1 MRHGWWK
8 FLAVA
13 CVLAAS
19 IIALRTP
26 LAPAIVHTS
35 LDALQPGSNAMRIMG
50 YGTRFTQERPEAYIE
65 NGGRFIKA
73 RRTGVVDDTHLVAHF
88 EVPGGLPEDMSDV
101 VVTTATQGQ
110 LRLYDAVYTPM
121 KGLDDQERSAAA
133 FSPPPAPTE
142 RTGYAFPNRSL
153 LYESIRNLN
162 FHVPMWFTMIMLQ
175 TVSLVF
181 SILVLR
187 KGRELHDRG
196 ALQAVNVSLL
206 FAALGLIT
214 GSIWARAT
222 WGGWWTNDAKL
233 NGAAVTVLI
242 YLAYLVLRG
251 SVADP
256 AKRARLAAI
265 YNIFAYALMQLFVM
279 ALPRMNDTLHPGSGG
294 NPAFS
299 QYDLDS
305 SLRPVFYMAV
315 LGWMGIGAWLLHL
328 RYRMARIQLHHEHAS
343 LR

>member
-1 MRHGWWK
+1 MKQWWWK

-13 CVLAAS
+13 FVLAAS
-19 IIALRTP
+19 VIALRTP
-26 LAPAIVHTS
+26 LAPAIVHAGTHTLS
-35 LDALQPGSNAMRIMG
+35 PGPQTVEVLG
-50 YGTRFTQERPEAYIE
+50 YATRFTQEEPRVFVE
-65 NGGRFIKA
+65 NGGQFIEASGAEVK
-73 RRTGVVDDTHLVAHF
+73 DDLRLVAQF
-88 EVPGGLPEDMSDV
+88 NVPEGFREDMSDLIV
-101 VVTTATQGQ
+101 ATRTQGQ
-110 LRLYDAVYTPM
+110 LRLYDAFYNAV
-121 KGLDDQERSAAA
+121 KGAGATQGLVEA
-133 FSPPPAPTE
+133 PVPTE
-142 RTGYAFPNRSL
+142 RAGYAFPNRSL
-153 LYESIRNLN
+153 LYETIRNLN

-181 SILVLR
+181 SILVLS

-196 ALQAVNVSLL
+196 ALHAVNVSLL
-206 FAALGLIT
+206 FAFMGLVT

-222 WGGWWTNDAKL
+222 WGGWWTSDAKL

-251 SVADP
+251 SVTDP

-265 YNIFAYALMQLFVM
+265 YNIFAYALMQLFIM

-315 LGWMGIGAWLLHL
+315 LGWMGIGAWLLNL

>member
-1 MRHGWWK
+1 MKQWWWK

-13 CVLAAS
+13 LVLTAS
-19 IIALRTP
+19 IVALRTP
-26 LAPAIVHTS
+26 LAPAIANAS
-35 LDALQPGSNAMRIMG
+35 PAKLSAGSQAVDVLG
-50 YGTRFTQERPEAYIE
+50 YATRFTQSTPRVYLE
-65 NGGRFIKA
+65 NGGQFMEAA
-73 RRTGVVDDTHLVAHF
+73 RVEVKDDLRLSVAIQ
-88 EVPGGLPEDMSDV
+88 VPEGLREDMTDLIV
-101 VVTTATQGQ
+101 ATDNSQM
-110 LRLYDAVYTPM
+110 RLFDAFYNPV
-121 KGLDDQERSAAA
+121 KGTGAVEGLVDA
-133 FSPPPAPTE
+133 PVPTE
-142 RTGYAFPNRSL
+142 RTGYVFPNRSL

-196 ALQAVNVSLL
+196 AVQAVNVSLL
-206 FAALGLIT
+206 FAFMGLIT

-251 SVADP
+251 SVNDP

-265 YNIFAYALMQLFVM
+265 YNIFAYVLMQLFIM

-305 SLRPVFYMAV
+305 SLRPVFYAAV
-315 LGWMGIGAWLLHL
+315 LGWMGIGAWLLNL
-328 RYRMARIQLHHEHAS
+328 RYRMARIQLHHEQSS

>member
-1 MRHGWWK
+1 MKQWWWK
-8 FLAVA
+8 FAAVA
-13 CVLAAS
+13 LVLGAS
-19 IIALRTP
+19 IAALRTP
-26 LAPAIVHTS
+26 LAPALVHAEPAS
-35 LDALQPGSNAMRIMG
+35 LQPGERHAIRVMG
-50 YGTRFTQERPEAYIE
+50 YRTRFTEGEVTAYLE
-65 NGGRFIKA
+65 NGGQFIPA
-73 RRTGVVDDTHLVAHF
+73 GRVDVVDDTHATVHIH
-88 EVPGGLPEDMSDV
+88 VPKGLREDMSDLLV
-101 VVTTATQGQ
+101 VQPGAGM
-110 LRLYDAVYTPM
+110 LRLYDAFYNPA
-121 KGLDDQERSAAA
+121 KGPGAEENVASA
-133 FSPPPAPTE
+133 PAPTE
-142 RTGYAFPNRSL
+142 RTGHVFPNRSL

-196 ALQAVNVSLL
+196 AVQAVNVSLL
-206 FAALGLIT
+206 FAFLGLIT

-222 WGGWWTNDAKL
+222 WGGWWTSDAKL

-251 SVADP
+251 SVSDP

-279 ALPRMNDTLHPGSGG
+279 ALPRMTASLHPGSGG

-305 SLRPVFYMAV
+305 SLRPVFYAAV

-328 RYRMARIQLHHEHAS
+328 RYRMARIQLHHEHAL

>member
-1 MRHGWWK
+1 MKQWWWK
-8 FLAVA
+8 SLAVA
-13 CVLAAS
+13 LVLTAS
-19 IIALRTP
+19 IVALRTP
-26 LAPAIVHTS
+26 LAPTLASASPTTLTAGRNAVEAI
-35 LDALQPGSNAMRIMG
+35 G
-50 YGTRFTQERPEAYIE
+50 YATRFTQGTPRVYLE
-65 NGGRFIKA
+65 NGGEFIEAGRVEVK
-73 RRTGVVDDTHLVAHF
+73 DDLHLTAHIH
-88 EVPGGLPEDMSDV
+88 VPEGLREDMTDLIV
-101 VVTTATQGQ
+101 ATDNGQ
-110 LRLYDAVYTPM
+110 MRLFDAFYNPV
-121 KGLDDQERSAAA
+121 KGAGAVEGIVPA
-133 FSPPPAPTE
+133 PAPTE

-196 ALQAVNVSLL
+196 AVQAVNVSLL
-206 FAALGLIT
+206 FAFMGLIT

-251 SVADP
+251 SVNDP

-265 YNIFAYALMQLFVM
+265 YNIFAYVLMQLFIM

-305 SLRPVFYMAV
+305 SLRPVFYAAV
-315 LGWMGIGAWLLHL
+315 LGWMGIGAWLLNL
-328 RYRMARIQLHHEHAS
+328 RYRMARIQLHHEQAS

>member
-1 MRHGWWK
+1 MKQWWWK

-13 CVLAAS
+13 LVLTAS
-19 IIALRTP
+19 IVALRTP
-26 LAPAIVHTS
+26 LAPAI
-35 LDALQPGSNAMRIMG
+35 ANATPATLNAGGNAIEVTG
-50 YGTRFTQERPEAYIE
+50 YATHFTKGVPRVYVE
-65 NGGRFIKA
+65 NGGQYAEAGRVVVRDDLHLTA
-73 RRTGVVDDTHLVAHF
+73 RIR
-88 EVPGGLPEDMSDV
+88 VPEGLREDMTDLI
-101 VVTTATQGQ
+101 VVTDEGL
-110 LRLYDAVYTPM
+110 LRLYDAFYNPQKESGAKT
-121 KGLDDQERSAAA
+121 GLSE
-133 FSPPPAPTE
+133 PPKPTG
-142 RTGYAFPNRSL
+142 RTGYVFPNRSL

-196 ALQAVNVSLL
+196 AVQAVNVSLL
-206 FAALGLIT
+206 FAFMGLIT

-251 SVADP
+251 SVHDP

-265 YNIFAYALMQLFVM
+265 YNIFAYVLMQLFIM

-305 SLRPVFYMAV
+305 SLRPVFYAAV
-315 LGWMGIGAWLLHL
+315 LGWMGIGAWLLNL
-328 RYRMARIQLHHEHAS
+328 RYRMARIQLHHEQSS